1 MRWARK
7 EFKMAAKGV
16 RAKITRMRPTEAV
29 VTAIPRDR
37 DNTDDLYDAEQK
49 VRARFSPFPHPGS
62 KTRKGSFEGNNSS
75 AQGPNNAVTL
85 P

>member
-1 MRWARK
+1 MAR
-7 EFKMAAKGV
+7 KGV
-16 RAKITRMRPTEAV
+16 RPTVTRMRPTEAV
-29 VTAIPRDR
+29 FTEIPHDR

-62 KTRKGSFEGNNSS
+62 KGRKGSFEGNSS
-75 AQGPNNAVTL
+75 SPQGPNNAVIK